1 MDSRPRVALL
11 IESSRAYG
19 RGLLRGIAAY
29 IRNHRRWSIFH
40 QERGMSEGP
49 PPWLKGWKGDG
60 IIARIEHPLLVR
72 ALRRTRIPVVDL
84 RGMHDLPG
92 IPLIETDDRAVTQLA
107 VNHLMERGFKRLAFC
122 GYQGANFSVRR
133 LLYFRELIE
142 AKKMESWCYEAP
154 RTARLVTAEIEGRG
168 LMYERT
174 LAAWVGSLPR
184 PIAVLACNDVRGQ
197 QLINACRDLGI
208 AVPDDVAVIGVDN
221 DELICDLSD
230 PPLTSVEPN
239 TERIGYESA
248 ALLDQLMARRAATA
262 APRRGDHRKK
272 VFIEPLRVVTRQSTD
287 VVAIADRQLAAAVR
301 YIRQFACDGI
311 GVDAV
316 TQHAGLSRSTLERRF
331 HEVLR
336 TTPKA
341 EIMRVRI
348 ERAMELLRGTDFP
361 LTKIADLSGFLHQES
376 LCKMFKLKTGATP
389 GQYRRQAGAARPGK
403 VTT

>member
-1 MDSRPRVALL
+1 MESRPRVALL
-11 IESSRAYG
+11 VESSRAYG

-29 IRNHRRWSIFH
+29 IRNHRPWSIYH

-72 ALRRTRIPVVDL
+72 ALLRTHIPVVDL

-92 IPLIETDDRAVTQLA
+92 IPLIETDDRAVTRQA
-107 VNHLMERGFKRLAFC
+107 VSHLVERGFERLAFC

-133 LLYFRELIE
+133 LRYFRELIDE
-142 AKKMESWCYEAP
+142 RKLQSWFYEASIV
-154 RTARLVTAEIEGRG
+154 AKQVTAEIEGRG
-168 LMYERT
+168 MMYERK
-174 LAAWVGSLPR
+174 LAEWVRSLPK

-221 DELICDLSD
+221 DALICDLSD
-230 PPLTSVEPN
+230 PPLTSVEPD

-248 ALLDQLMARRAATA
+248 ALLDKLMAGGAAA
-262 APRRGDHRKK
+262 AAVRRGNDQPKM
-272 VFIEPLRVVTRQSTD
+272 FIEPVGVVGRQSTD
-287 VVAIADRQLAAAVR
+287 VVAVADRQLAAAVR
-301 YIRQFACDGI
+301 YIRHFACDGI
-311 GVDAV
+311 NVEAV
-316 TQHAGLSRSTLERRF
+316 TKHAGLSRSTLERRF
-331 HEVLR
+331 DDMLR

-348 ERAMELLRGTDFP
+348 DRAKQLLRDTAFS
-361 LTKIADLSGFLHQES
+361 LSKIADLSGFFHPES
-376 LCKMFKLKTGATP
+376 LCA
-389 GQYRRQAGAARPGK
+389 
-403 VTT
+403 V

>member
-29 IRNHRRWSIFH
+29 IRTHRPWSIYH

-49 PPWLKGWKGDG
+49 PSWLKGWKGDG
-60 IIARIEHPLLVR
+60 IIARIEHPQLVR

-92 IPLIETDDRAVTQLA
+92 IPLIETDDRAVTRQA
-107 VNHLMERGFKRLAFC
+107 VKHLEERGFQRVAFC
-122 GYQGANFSVRR
+122 GYQGANFSMRR
-133 LLYFRELIE
+133 MQYFQELIE
-142 AKKMESWCYEAP
+142 ARRLESWCYQAP
-154 RTARLVTAEIEGRG
+154 RGVKQVTAEIEGRG
-168 LMYERT
+168 MMYEGT
-174 LAAWVGSLPR
+174 LAEWVRSLPK
-184 PIAVLACNDVRGQ
+184 PIGVLTCNDVRGQ
-197 QLINACRDLGI
+197 QLINACRDQGI

-230 PPLTSVEPN
+230 PPLTSVEPD

-248 ALLDQLMARRAATA
+248 ALLDKLMESGAVSAAL
-262 APRRGDHRKK
+262 RRGNDQRK
-272 VFIEPLRVVTRQSTD
+272 VFIEPVGVVARQSTD
-287 VVAIADRQLAAAVR
+287 VVAIADRKLAAAVR

-311 GVDAV
+311 NVNAV
-316 TQHAGLSRSTLERRF
+316 TRHAGISRSTLERRF
-331 HEVLR
+331 LEVLR
-336 TTPKA
+336 TTPKT
-341 EIMRVRI
+341 EILRIRI

-361 LTKIADLSGFLHQES
+361 LSKIADLSGFLHQES

-389 GQYRRQAGAARPGK
+389 GHYRRQSEGAQRSRASA
-403 VTT
+403 